1 MLMNTRALAGAAPPW
16 AHRIAAGAAA
26 AALAARRLYRA
37 IQHRRDIAALADL
50 DDHMLAD
57 IGLTRSDLGEAIQQ
71 PSWRAPAAPPSRRA
85 GADRMK
91 DMVAKIKRWRLGED
105 KNRRALAELDEDE
118 LSNLS
123 DLGLKVRREARRGR
137 RRVEV
142 GGRAREWFG
151 LSRSSR

>member
-1 MLMNTRALAGAAPPW
+1 
-16 AHRIAAGAAA
+16 
-26 AALAARRLYRA
+26 
-37 IQHRRDIAALADL
+37 
-50 DDHMLAD
+50 
-57 IGLTRSDLGEAIQQ
+57 
-71 PSWRAPAAPPSRRA
+71 
-85 GADRMK
+85 MK